1 MARKV
6 FAVIALA
13 ILAIFAVP
21 VAANAAG
28 YVPQD
33 SITVSGKS
41 AAGATVTVGFGT
53 GAFGHG
59 ADVTFGVTGA
69 GKPATLSVFKA
80 ATATTVKTADAT
92 GAVDLNV
99 TLPADASGSYTV
111 TGTDTFGTVGTA
123 TITVPTA
130 DGGLAN
136 TGGNGL
142 AHTGYSAPMLLIWA
156 ASGALLLGIAMV
168 VVLSIVRRQRVKA

>member
-1 MARKV
+1 MAKKM

-21 VAANAAG
+21 AAANAAG

-33 SITVSGKS
+33 SITVSGAS
-41 AAGATVTVGFGT
+41 AAGATVTVTFGH

-80 ATATTVKTADAT
+80 ATATLVNTADAN
-92 GAVDLNV
+92 GNVNLNV
-99 TLPADASGSYTV
+99 TLPTDASGSYTI

-123 TITVPTA
+123 TLTVPTA

-136 TGGNGL
+136 TGGKL
-142 AHTGYSAPMLLIWA
+142 AHTGYDAPMLLIWGA
-156 ASGALLLGIAMV
+156 AGALLLGVALV
-168 VVLSIVRRQRVKA
+168 VVLGIVRRQRASA